1 MNKNN
6 IGGRST
12 CPFYIINSNKE
23 ITVKKIGQLIL
34 AILVLPAIAM
44 AGSEKE
50 NENWSVV
57 SLKRHQ
63 IESKFLKRDI
73 RLKV

>member
-1 MNKNN
+1 M
-6 IGGRST
+6 
-12 CPFYIINSNKE
+12 
-23 ITVKKIGQLIL
+23 KKIGQLIL